1 MQTWSCLF
9 PCRIK
14 IGNEKDRHILF
25 WRFQSVWGLTISL
38 GTQLVS
44 NLLVSSLH
52 RLCDPSLS
60 PRITAPLDC
69 RKCLGVFTGENE
81 GSTKIFSISTETNFT
96 LHSCS
101 VSAVPQR
108 PSRIWLRYTETWLIF
123 YEHSFSW
130 YIFKGTAYISIM
142 WKKWRL
148 LFWQE

>member
-1 MQTWSCLF
+1 MQTWSSLF
-9 PCRIK
+9 PCGIK
-14 IGNEKDRHILF
+14 TGNEKDRHILF
-25 WRFQSVWGLTISL
+25 WSFQDWQSVWGL
-38 GTQLVS
+38 LVS
-44 NLLVSSLH
+44 NLLVSSPH
-52 RLCDPSLS
+52 HLCDPSLS
-60 PRITAPLDC
+60 PWITAPSAC

-81 GSTKIFSISTETNFT
+81 GSTKIFSISTGTNFT

-108 PSRIWLRYTETWLIF
+108 PSRIWLRYMETWLIF